1 MNNNLPLHK
10 QSLTQA
16 AKSIAEMTITSTDLI
31 EDYLSN
37 IAHLNP
43 KLNAYITVL
52 DEEARTQAHRADQN
66 VRNNDALGPLHGVP
80 IAIKDQVHTKGV
92 LTSSASQIRSTFVP
106 EEDATVVSKLKA
118 AGAIII
124 GKLNMTEFAMG
135 DPITSHYGLTH
146 NPWGVGR
153 DPGTSSTGAGSS
165 TASFMTA
172 ASIGED
178 TGGSIRGPAANCGL
192 VGIRPSW
199 GLVSRFGLDGASW
212 SLDTL
217 GPLARS
223 VEDTAR
229 VLAVIAGHDPK
240 DPSTA
245 KTPVPDYGNQLNG
258 DIKGLRVAILHEFI
272 DGPFAKLHPAVRAS
286 IEQAIATFTRLGAHV
301 STVSIPNTN
310 FAGTAS
316 RTISFVERVSLHPE
330 WIREQPQNFHPNTRT
345 AFLTGELISAQGYYK
360 AQKMRDKI
368 REDVFKVLETYDVI
382 VMPTDETPAGVMSS
396 DIGFQ
401 TIEAAK
407 ESLRKSMYRGL
418 FSLVSGP
425 ALSVPAGFANEDG
438 VSLPVGLQIASAP
451 FNESVV
457 FNCAYAFE
465 QATEWHKAT
474 PSLQDFATNA

>member
-1 MNNNLPLHK
+1 MSDQLSLNR

-16 AKSIAEMTITSTDLI
+16 ANSIANGNITSTELI
-31 EDYLSN
+31 EAYLTQ
-37 IAHLNP
+37 IQKLNP
-43 KLNAYITVL
+43 TLNAYITVL
-52 DEEARTQAHRADQN
+52 EQEARNQAQEADLA
-66 VRNNDALGPLHGVP
+66 VKNNHVLGPLHGIP
-80 IAIKDQVHTKGV
+80 IAIKDQVHTKGI
-92 LTSSASQIRSTFVP
+92 LTTSASLIRSKFIP
-106 EEDATVVSKLKA
+106 GKDATVVSKLKE

-135 DPITSHYGLTH
+135 DPITSHYGVTH
-146 NPWGVGR
+146 NPWAEGR
-153 DPGTSSTGAGSS
+153 DPGTSSTGAGSA
-165 TASFMTA
+165 TAAFMTA

-229 VLAVIAGHDPK
+229 VLSVIAGYDPN
-240 DPSTA
+240 DPSTSN
-245 KTPVPDYGNQLNG
+245 TPVPDYTKQLTG
-258 DIKGLRVAILHEFI
+258 DINGLRIGVLHEFL
-272 DGPFAKLHPAVRAS
+272 DGPFAKLHPAVRQS
-286 IEQAIATFTRLGAHV
+286 MEQAIELFTKLGAEV
-301 STVSIPNTN
+301 SSVSIPNTN
-310 FAGTAS
+310 FAGIAS
-316 RTISFVERVSLHPE
+316 RTISFVERVSLNPE

-345 AFLTGELISAQGYYK
+345 AFLTGELIPAQAYYK

-368 REDVFKVLETYDVI
+368 REDVFKAFNTHDVI
-382 VMPTDETPAGVMSS
+382 LMPTDESPAGVMNP
-396 DIGFQ
+396 ITGFE
-401 TIEAAK
+401 TIETAR

-425 ALSVPAGFANEDG
+425 ALSVPGGFAIEDG

-451 FNESVV
+451 FKESVV
-457 FNCAYAFE
+457 LNCAYAFE
-465 QATEWHKAT
+465 QATEWHQTT
-474 PSLQDFATNA
+474 PPL